1 METKKL
7 KKEKTP
13 SKFKVWKKK
22 MKETPKGR
30 AYLKLIYWGIF
41 FVALFI
47 FLIVSSMITS
57 NYQDPQSYEDDS
69 AEETKVPDKTELNL
83 EAILDMQQDLL
94 NGTYHYKYYVENS
107 SGSYLFDGTKYENYE
122 EGYKNYNNESG
133 NGVIKYYKDSTGIYQ
148 VNGEEKVLSDEIYQN
163 IEEKYLELSYLFDI
177 MKELELQKDTG
188 NYGYP
193 VYYAVDSYYRY
204 TINISK
210 DETKITD
217 ISVVS
222 LDGTVSYLLTFSNL
236 EE

>member
-94 NGTYHYKYYVENS
+94 MVLIIISIMLKIVVVVI
-107 SGSYLFDGTKYENYE
+107 YLMGLNMK
-122 EGYKNYNNESG
+122 
-133 NGVIKYYKDSTGIYQ
+133 
-148 VNGEEKVLSDEIYQN
+148 
-163 IEEKYLELSYLFDI
+163 I
-177 MKELELQKDTG
+177 MKKVIRIIIMKVEMVLL
-188 NYGYP
+188 N
-193 VYYAVDSYYRY
+193 
-204 TINISK
+204 TI
-210 DETKITD
+210 KIVQEF
-217 ISVVS
+217 IK
-222 LDGTVSYLLTFSNL
+222 
-236 EE
+236 